1 MSEILLKWLNN
12 DIILSKKI
20 KDISEDFRNGYLFA
34 ELLYKT
40 KQVQKLSNFKDS
52 NDKKDII
59 HNFCLLNK
67 TLLDMG
73 IILNEK
79 DRNEIINGGTYAS
92 KIYLLKIRQVLDK
105 KCIDLEQLKYKYSN
119 DLQLL
124 YNKMCFKNENEKYLY
139 NLKIRL
145 ENSKNNS
152 NMLGSIKSINM
163 TEGKT
168 KEQLLEQKYSLKGSI
183 CKELKKKY
191 SHLELT
197 DFELEIILND
207 MREEEIKL
215 NYLKEK
221 VQKTE
226 KAREKLRRSR
236 EKKEIKNWGSS
247 IIEIKKN
254 KNNLLRESW
263 EPVRKYQKGFVNY
276 LKKNALKNAKITN
289 IFDKELNFFVSEK
302 GEHDEEDEI
311 DIKKSMDLKNE
322 IYMRQIKEK
331 LEEKIKSK
339 KDREKRERKRLK
351 EERDMYERLNTEK
364 NMSDMIKH
372 MEKNINKVK
381 VVSIKGDELTA
392 KTEQLLREVSPIERR
407 RIKKLDEIIL
417 NEIDKENRIDEEINK
432 NGVKE
437 KMQNIN
443 MNITK
448 LIEKK
453 KEKIKIEEKEK
464 NELENDDKEK
474 DEKEEKGENEEKEEE
489 DNNENKI
496 EEKSIYSKLTTNDFG
511 LNLIDEAFNIHN
523 KVNI

>member
-1 MSEILLKWLNN
+1 
-12 DIILSKKI
+12 
-20 KDISEDFRNGYLFA
+20 
-34 ELLYKT
+34 
-40 KQVQKLSNFKDS
+40 
-52 NDKKDII
+52 
-59 HNFCLLNK
+59 
-67 TLLDMG
+67 
-73 IILNEK
+73 
-79 DRNEIINGGTYAS
+79 
-92 KIYLLKIRQVLDK
+92 
-105 KCIDLEQLKYKYSN
+105 
-119 DLQLL
+119 
-124 YNKMCFKNENEKYLY
+124 
-139 NLKIRL
+139 
-145 ENSKNNS
+145 
-152 NMLGSIKSINM
+152 M

-168 KEQLLEQKYSLKGSI
+168 KEQLLEKKYSLKGSI

-236 EKKEIKNWGSS
+236 EKREIKNWGSS

-263 EPVRKYQKGFVNY
+263 EPVRKYQKGFENY
-276 LKKNALKNAKITN
+276 LKKNALNNAKITN

-302 GEHDEEDEI
+302 GEYDEEDEI

-351 EERDMYERLNTEK
+351 EEREMYERLNTEK
-364 NMSDMIKH
+364 NMSDMIKN

-381 VVSIKGDELTA
+381 VVNIKGDELTA

-432 NGVKE
+432 NS
-437 KMQNIN
+437 
-443 MNITK
+443 
-448 LIEKK
+448 
-453 KEKIKIEEKEK
+453 IEEK
-464 NELENDDKEK
+464 
-474 DEKEEKGENEEKEEE
+474 
-489 DNNENKI
+489 I
-496 EEKSIYSKLTTNDFG
+496 QI
-511 LNLIDEAFNIHN
+511 
-523 KVNI
+523 